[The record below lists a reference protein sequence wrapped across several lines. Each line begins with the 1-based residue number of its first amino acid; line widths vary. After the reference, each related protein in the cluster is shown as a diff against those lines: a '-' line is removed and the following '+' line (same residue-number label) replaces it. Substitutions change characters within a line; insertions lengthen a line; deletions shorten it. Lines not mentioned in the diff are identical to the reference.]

1 MIRIGSEI
9 IQLIPLIAT
18 RTIFI
23 QKSETLVFAEHD
35 NVVCVAFKNVGSDN
49 ATLNGA
55 KLNSGDPMYTVGVAE
70 TSILISNFNLQFAGI
85 SASKVVEVVIASRIG
100 FKEHRTNIN
109 IIEKA

>member
-1 MIRIGSEI
+1 
-9 IQLIPLIAT
+9 
-18 RTIFI
+18 
-23 QKSETLVFAEHD
+23 
-35 NVVCVAFKNVGSDN
+35 
-49 ATLNGA
+49 
-55 KLNSGDPMYTVGVAE
+55 MYTVGVAE